1 MSESGDYDPGPW
13 SGYDFN
19 SARRAYD
26 DVIDR
31 SYADAVVAKKD
42 RSDCVPNEVISESE
56 APLIIVTDV
65 TGSMGE
71 WPATIF
77 SKLPYLDLEGKEYL
91 GKELE
96 ICFAAVGDM
105 FSDSYPLQVQNFAK
119 STDLKTKLESLIIE
133 KGGGGTKQE
142 SYDLAALYF
151 LKNCKTP
158 NAIRKPILIFIGDEG
173 FYNFVDPAGGAEW
186 ARADMSERL
195 SLETLFEQLCEKFS
209 VYCVLKPY
217 GSSSATA
224 INELNDTNKGIAEQW
239 ESLLGADRIAVL
251 PEAGRVVDV
260 IFGILAKDTDRIEYF
275 EDELKGRQKKEQ
287 VNLVLKSLNTMH
299 TLPKIEHKKSMKKLP
314 APGKSVTRHGGNND
328 NSPKSKSLL
337 G

>member
-13 SGYDFN
+13 SGYDFK

-26 DVIDR
+26 SVIDR
-31 SYADAVVAKKD
+31 SYTDAVVAKKG
-42 RSDCVPNEVISESE
+42 RADCVPDEVVSESE
-56 APLIIVTDV
+56 SPLIIVTDV

-91 GKELE
+91 GDELE

-105 FSDSYPLQVQNFAK
+105 FSDSYPLQVQPFAK

-133 KGGGGTKQE
+133 GGGGGSKQE
-142 SYDLAALYF
+142 SYDIAALYF

-173 FYNFVDPAGGAEW
+173 FYNFVDTAGGEEW

-195 SLETLFEQLCEKFS
+195 SLETLFSQLMEKFS
-209 VYCVLKPY
+209 VYCVLKSY
-217 GSSSATA
+217 GSSHATA
-224 INELNDTNKGIAEQW
+224 INEMSGTNKSIAEQW
-239 ESLLGADRIAVL
+239 ENLIGADRIAVL

-260 IFGILAKDTDRIEYF
+260 IFGILAKDTNRIEYF
-275 EDELKGRQKKEQ
+275 ENELKGRQNENQ
-287 VNLVLKSLNTMH
+287 VDLVLKSLNTMH
-299 TLPKIEHKKSMKKLP
+299 TLPKIEHKKSAKKLP
-314 APGKSVTRHGGNND
+314 APGKSVTRGHNND
-328 NSPKSKSLL
+328 DDAPKSKSLL
-337 G
+337 D